1 MKERLDPLI
10 AERAPWMYRNN
21 PGMPRIRGFFHLWLG
36 YGKTLAIATAL
47 RDKSSDEIM
56 RTMGRLLAK
65 NVEVKGLGNLPAHGP
80 ALIVANHPTGI
91 ADGIIL
97 NHLIREK
104 RPDAYY
110 LANKDILRVFPQMQN
125 MIAPVEWRKEKR
137 SHAKTRETM
146 QYMREATDAGRLGV
160 IFPSG
165 RLAKRR
171 GLRLYERPWMASAA
185 MLARKFDLPVVPLHI
200 AARNSSLF
208 YLFDLIHPTLRDI
221 TLFHETLNK
230 GRQPY
235 KVHVGEPIAASALPK
250 NSEDG
255 IEMLRRATLAL
266 GDKDGPGVSLLRAAR
281 RPCDQRPLL
290 RAICQLQLF
299 RSRQRADR
307 HPAIVLRTGPS
318 CHFWDF
324 TAVRHRPPIRGNPA
338 PTTVMD
344 RNRIVTRHC
353 HIHDPRRAA

>member
-1 MKERLDPLI
+1 MKERIDPLI
-10 AERAPWMYRNN
+10 AERAPWMYKET
-21 PGMPRIRGFFHLWLG
+21 PGIARIRGLMHLWLG
-36 YGKTLAIATAL
+36 YDKTLAIATAL
-47 RDKSSDEIM
+47 KDQSSTEIM
-56 RTMGRLLAK
+56 RTMGHLLAK
-65 NVEVKGLGNLPAHGP
+65 NVDIKGLSNLPAHGP

-97 NHLIREK
+97 NHLISAA
-104 RPDAYY
+104 RPDAYF
-110 LANKDILRVFPQMQN
+110 LANKDILRVFPQMEN

-146 QYMREATDAGRLGV
+146 QYVRTATVKGRLGV

-200 AARNSSLF
+200 SARNSSLF
-208 YLFDLIHPTLRDI
+208 YFFDLIHPTLRDV

-230 GRQPY
+230 DRQPF
-235 KVHVGEPIAASALPK
+235 KVRVGEPIAASALPK

-281 RPCDQRPLL
+281 RPLL
-290 RAICQLQLF
+290 K
-299 RSRQRADR
+299 
-307 HPAIVLRTGPS
+307 
-318 CHFWDF
+318 W
-324 TAVRHRPPIRGNPA
+324 
-338 PTTVMD
+338 
-344 RNRIVTRHC
+344 
-353 HIHDPRRAA
+353 